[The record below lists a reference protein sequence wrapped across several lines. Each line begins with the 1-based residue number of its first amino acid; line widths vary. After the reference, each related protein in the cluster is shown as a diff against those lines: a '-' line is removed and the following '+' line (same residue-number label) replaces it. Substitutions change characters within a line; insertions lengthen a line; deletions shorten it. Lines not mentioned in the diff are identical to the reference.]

1 MDPIEQKQEYFR
13 LLNIE
18 LSHLME
24 LLSKSST
31 HMDAI
36 LSVSGKLGQTISPK
50 ILGIS
55 KDIQEIKENTLHIL
69 HELKEL

>member
-18 LSHLME
+18 L
-24 LLSKSST
+24 
-31 HMDAI
+31 DAI
-36 LSVSGKLGQTISPK
+36 LSVSVKLGQTISPK